1 MKTVIVKSNQT
12 IFDIAVENYGTV
24 EAVGEIIRNNP
35 GLTNED
41 SAKIAAGIDPIT
53 DKSFYI
59 DLPVRTKTTI
69 LVDTDSRMID
79 NTVIKEIEA
88 DVTTYDLI
96 F

>member
-1 MKTVIVKSNQT
+1 MKTVIVKPNQT
-12 IFDIAVENYGTV
+12 IFDIACEQYGTV

-41 SAKIAAGIDPIT
+41 TAKIAAGIDTIT
-53 DKSFYI
+53 DKNFYI
-59 DLPVRTKTTI
+59 DLSVRTKTTI

-88 DVTTYDLI
+88 DVTTYD
-96 F
+96 FSS